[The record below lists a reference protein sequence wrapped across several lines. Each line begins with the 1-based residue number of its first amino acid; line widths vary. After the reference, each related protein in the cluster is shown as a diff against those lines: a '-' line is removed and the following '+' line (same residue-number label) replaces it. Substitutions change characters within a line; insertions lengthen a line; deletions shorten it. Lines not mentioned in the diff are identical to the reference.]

1 MAEDKLQASRF
12 ELKYVIPEHTAL
24 AVRDFVAG
32 YLDLDEFGATQPN
45 FSYPVHS
52 LYLDS
57 PNLSTFRW
65 TINGDKNR
73 YKLRLRFYDNQ
84 NDSPVFFEIKR
95 RVNNTIAKQR
105 GGVRREFADQLLAG
119 QLPCPSHLLS
129 KDPRQFSAL
138 QNFSKLMAHL
148 SARPMAHIFYMREAW
163 ISRYDNSV
171 RVTLDRN
178 VLCDPEP
185 CARFETEMVNPVTVF
200 GKSVVLELK
209 FTNRFPDWFKDLVR
223 VFGLSQCG
231 AAKYAEG
238 VELLGEHRLTHAF
251 ASNMV
256 PAAKSTFSHELSM
269 VLGLAA
275 IQGLSTNFV

>member
-12 ELKYVIPEHTAL
+12 ELKYVIPEHTAF

-32 YLDLDEFGATQPN
+32 YLDIDEFGATQPN
-45 FSYPVHS
+45 YSYPVHS

-105 GGVRREFADQLLAG
+105 GGVRRQYVDEILAG
-119 QLPCPSHLLS
+119 QLPRADYVLS
-129 KDPRQFSAL
+129 KDPRQFQAL
-138 QNFSKLMAHL
+138 QNFSKLMGHL
-148 SARPMAHIFYMREAW
+148 DARPMAHIFYMREAW
-163 ISRYDNSV
+163 ISRHDNSV

-178 VLCDPEP
+178 VLCDPQP
-185 CARFETEMVNPVTVF
+185 CAQFETTMVNPVVVF
-200 GKSVVLELK
+200 GNSVVLELK
-209 FTNRFPDWFKDLVR
+209 FTNRYPDWFRDLVK
-223 VFGLSQCG
+223 VFGLTQCG

-238 VELLGEHRLTHAF
+238 VEMLGEERLSNAF
-251 ASNMV
+251 ALGAIPVGPATFLSEPVGDSNSLKNHS
-256 PAAKSTFSHELSM
+256 PIATIA
-269 VLGLAA
+269 
-275 IQGLSTNFV
+275 